1 MKRLTLMFLS
11 FMMVLTMALA
21 ACTPSEPLADVSPTQ
36 PAADSETVTDEELAA
51 LPELP
56 GMDTAAGGFG
66 GGGGGGIGM
75 GGGGDA
81 DVANAES
88 LSMIRDWEPVNVF
101 SGTQFIANVTFP
113 SELGPSLVLEQQ
125 PWTMDVATARMIA
138 DQWGFTGPLFLIPQP
153 PAPAGEPAITYPTT
167 YFVFDG
173 KRTLQLDSQYIYYYD
188 GNLNYEQASPIAY
201 EQAKAI
207 AEGYLQARGLLNFS
221 YEVRQGYVPSEVYF
235 HRLVDG
241 RPVNQPE
248 IWVSMIG
255 DQIGTIGYS
264 VLRAPAELG
273 NYPLMSAEQAWQQLI
288 ENATVAGNVLYE
300 MMPAEGFAPETFVEE
315 PAIDQPMY
323 WPRVYQAG
331 QEAHL
336 YTWPTIYVSAEGNA
350 APRIETYPLALQA
363 SDETLQAI
371 AASGS
376 RMFHIWGTVAAD
388 GKTLEVA
395 GFEAL
400 DENVNYSV
408 FVEGTIGRE
417 GDQVVVTAFET
428 GESYILP
435 NAPAD
440 VPDGL
445 EVSVFGY
452 ASRDTGLTHPVLEWD
467 NISERIIYE
476 EQPVIDEPVT
486 TMPVDIWEPYL
497 YQNVT
502 VDKIELAYY
511 YTYVQDQEAIERGEY
526 APATIMLQPVWKFS
540 GTAENG
546 DQLTFY
552 IQAVAARHIQQ

>member
-1 MKRLTLMFLS
+1 MKRLTLIFLS
-11 FMMVLTMALA
+11 IIMVLTLALA
-21 ACTPSEPLADVSPTQ
+21 ACTPSEPLADVQPTET
-36 PAADSETVTDEELAA
+36 AAETEDEPLAA

-75 GGGGDA
+75 GGGGG
-81 DVANAES
+81 DVAVDEAM
-88 LSMIRDWEPVNVF
+88 SMPRDWEPVNVF

-113 SELGPSLVLEQQ
+113 AELGPSLVLEQQ
-125 PWTMDVATARMIA
+125 PWVMDVATARMIA
-138 DQWGFTGPLFLIPQP
+138 DQWGFTGPLYTIPQQ
-153 PAPAGEPAITYPTT
+153 PAPEGEMTFIMPPT

-173 KRTLQLDSQYIYYYD
+173 KRTLQLDSQFVYYYD
-188 GNLNYEQASPIAY
+188 GNLPYDQANAIPFEQAQP
-201 EQAKAI
+201 I
-207 AEGYLQARGLLNFS
+207 AEGFLSARGLLNFA
-221 YEVRQGYVPSEVYF
+221 YEVRNGYAPSEVYF

-248 IWVSMIG
+248 IWVSLVG

-273 NYPLMSAEQAWQQLI
+273 NYRVIPAEAAWQQLI
-288 ENATVAGNVLYE
+288 EKATLDGSILWE
-300 MMPAEGFAPETFVEE
+300 MMPGELSHPETFVEE
-315 PAIDQPMY
+315 PVVTDQPMY

-350 APRIETYPLALQA
+350 VPRIETYPLALQA
-363 SDETLQAI
+363 SDETLNAI

-376 RMFHIWGTVAAD
+376 RMFHIWGTVSAD

-395 GFEAL
+395 GFEAM
-400 DENVNYSV
+400 DQNVDHTV
-408 FVEGTIGRE
+408 FAEGTIGRE
-417 GDQVVVTAFET
+417 GDQLVVTTFA
-428 GESYILP
+428 GEQYILP

-440 VPDGL
+440 VPEGL
-445 EVSVFGY
+445 EVTVFAF
-452 ASRDTGLTHPVLEWD
+452 ASRDAGLAHPVLEWD
-467 NISERIIYE
+467 NISERVVYE
-476 EQPVIDEPVT
+476 EQPVVEEPID
-486 TMPVDIWEPYL
+486 TMPVDIWQPYI

-502 VDKIELAYY
+502 VDKVELAYY
-511 YTYVQDQEAIERGEY
+511 YTYVHDQAAIERGEY
-526 APATIMLQPVWKFS
+526 APATILLQPVWKFS

-552 IQAVAARHIQQ
+552 IQAVAAEHIQQ